1 MFAFGPNARLTSP
14 STEGG
19 GTLAPPQVTIE
30 LCGHLSVSVDG
41 RRREADL
48 PGRQGRLALA
58 HLALNRSRS
67 VTREKLIAALWGED
81 APAGH
86 AQALNVVLSKLR
98 RALGPEVI
106 ENSGERAVQLTT
118 AATVDLD
125 EVQPKLDEAFAARD
139 RHDWT
144 AVVETAGRVAGLAD
158 AGLLPG
164 YEAPWLEEPRR
175 RLEDLG
181 LQARELRGDAG
192 LAVGGAELAHAERAA
207 QELVEL
213 APFRESGY
221 LLLMRVREAQG
232 NLVEALRVHERL
244 RTLLRDELG
253 VTPGPQV
260 QAEFERLLKAERAEP
275 APAPEPPPAPPP
287 PPLEPEGAQAFFAT
301 RSGGAF
307 VGRRGELDRLRQYL
321 ERATEGNR
329 QLVLLEGEPGIGKTR
344 LAMEFTEV
352 CEAEGALALY
362 GRCDAE
368 TLVPYQP
375 FVEALRRYVARAPEQ
390 VGTWRTQYGAE
401 LGRVVPELASPG
413 DTPGG
418 PEEEERYRL
427 FDAVSEVLN
436 DIARSQPVVL
446 VLDDLHWADKPTLLM
461 LRQMVRAAGE
471 SPLLILATI
480 RDTERPAALVDML
493 VQLRREHYFDRIE
506 LSGLD
511 EQDATALIGEFG
523 PQGIPEH
530 VNRALW
536 EETKGNPFFLE
547 EMVRH
552 LGTTT
557 ANPEGNGA
565 PWPLELPEGIR
576 EVIGRR
582 LATLSERAGRV
593 LTTAAVMGRE
603 FRVEVLETVGELN
616 EDEIDEVIAESVSA
630 HVIAEV
636 PGVYGRC
643 SFTHALIR
651 QTLYDGMTAT
661 RRARLHLRVA
671 EALEALE
678 ADSPE
683 PPLAELAL
691 HFSLAPP
698 ARGAP
703 KAVEYGERAARRAA
717 GVLAYEEAA
726 RLYAVALEALD
737 QAPADPEQR
746 CRLLLA
752 LGNAQTRAGDTL
764 EAHETFRRA
773 ADTARALG
781 SAELLAFAAL
791 GYGAPGQMAGGF
803 VDEELVALLEEALE
817 AIGDD
822 DQALRARLVARLAIE
837 LSFSEARERRA
848 ELSSEAVELAREVGD
863 PRGLGFALVARHWSL
878 WGPGNVQ
885 ERLEAA
891 NDLLGLAE
899 SSGDERLAIA
909 GHRWR
914 MIDLLELG
922 ELDAVDIEIDAFAR
936 TAESRR
942 RLSDTLYVHIYR
954 AMRLLLAG
962 EFEQAEAEG
971 YEAVRLGNRV
981 QDPNTGNATLL
992 QACTL
997 RRERGRLERLE
1008 APVRAYAERF
1018 HSIPGWVCV
1027 LAHLLAETDRHEEA
1041 REILNG
1047 FAAEDFRGLPLDGIW
1062 LGAVAYLAET
1072 AAVLG
1077 DPTHAQAL
1085 HDLLEP
1091 YADRNVAVG
1100 WASTCTGS
1108 AARHLGLLADLLGR
1122 RKQAIAHFETAL
1134 AMNERMRARPWV
1146 AHTQVELAR
1155 VLSQR
1160 AAGRERAAEL
1170 LEAGIAEAQL
1180 LGMPRLVERAEAVR
1194 ADAAVT
1200 P

>member
-1 MFAFGPNARLTSP
+1 
-14 STEGG
+14 
-19 GTLAPPQVTIE
+19 
-30 LCGHLSVSVDG
+30 
-41 RRREADL
+41 
-48 PGRQGRLALA
+48 
-58 HLALNRSRS
+58 
-67 VTREKLIAALWGED
+67 
-81 APAGH
+81 
-86 AQALNVVLSKLR
+86 VLSKLR

-106 ENSGERAVQLTT
+106 ENAGERAVQLTP

-125 EVQPKLDEAFAARD
+125 DVQPALDEAFAARD
-139 RHDWT
+139 RGDWP
-144 AVVETAGRVAGLAD
+144 AVVEAAGRVARLAD

-164 YEAPWLEEPRR
+164 YEAPWLEDPRR
-175 RLEDLG
+175 RLEELG

-192 LAVGGAELAHAERAA
+192 LAVGGAELAPAERAA

-213 APFRESGY
+213 APYRESGY

-232 NLVEALRVHERL
+232 NLAEALRVHERL
-244 RTLLRDELG
+244 RILLRDELG
-253 VTPGPQV
+253 VAPGPLV
-260 QAEFERLLKAERAEP
+260 QAEFERMLKAERAEP
-275 APAPEPPPAPPP
+275 EPAPPSRPPAPMAAVPAP
-287 PPLEPEGAQAFFAT
+287 DGQTFFAT
-301 RSGGAF
+301 RSGAAF
-307 VGRRGELDRLRQYL
+307 VGRRGELDRLREYL
-321 ERATEGNR
+321 EKAKEGSR

-344 LAMEFTEV
+344 LAMQFMEV

-390 VGTWRTQYGAE
+390 AGAWRAQHGAE
-401 LGRVVPELASPG
+401 LGRVIPELASAG
-413 DTPGG
+413 ETPGG
-418 PEEEERYRL
+418 PEEEERFRL

-436 DIARSQPVVL
+436 DIARNQPVLL

-471 SPLLILATI
+471 SPLLIVATI
-480 RDTERPAALVDML
+480 RDTERPTALVDML

-511 EQDATALIGEFG
+511 EEDATTLIGEFG
-523 PQGIPEH
+523 QEGIPER

-552 LGTTT
+552 LGST
-557 ANPEGNGA
+557 APKSEGNGA
-565 PWPLELPEGIR
+565 WPLELPEGIR

-582 LATLSERAGRV
+582 LATLSEPAGRL
-593 LTTAAVMGRE
+593 LTVAAVMGRE
-603 FRVEVLETVGELN
+603 FRVEVLEEVSDLD
-616 EDEIDEVIAESVSA
+616 EDEVDEVIEEAVA
-630 HVIAEV
+630 AQVIAEV
-636 PGVYGRC
+636 PNLYGRC

-651 QTLYDGMTAT
+651 QTLYDGLTAT

-671 EALEALE
+671 EAIELLAGGW
-678 ADSPE
+678 DD
-683 PPLAELAL
+683 PPLATLTH

-698 ARGAP
+698 HRGAA
-703 KAVEYGERAARRAA
+703 KTIEYAERAAERAA

-726 RLYAVALEALD
+726 RLYKVAIEALD
-737 QAPADPEQR
+737 QAPSDAALT

-752 LGNAQTRAGDTL
+752 CGHAQNKAGDTL
-764 EAHETFRRA
+764 EAQETFRRA

-781 SAELLAFAAL
+781 SPHLLALAAL
-791 GYGAPGQMAGGF
+791 GYGQPGQMAGGI
-803 VDEELVALLEEALE
+803 VDNELVALLEEALE
-817 AIGDD
+817 AVGDD
-822 DQALRARLVARLAIE
+822 EPALRARLVARLAIE
-837 LSFSEARERRA
+837 LSFSEMRERRA
-848 ELSSEAVELAREVGD
+848 ELSGEAVELARKVGD
-863 PRGLGFALVARHWSL
+863 TRGLGFALVARHWSL

-914 MIDLLELG
+914 MLDLLELG
-922 ELDAVDIEIDAFAR
+922 DIDAVDIEIDAYAR
-936 TAESRR
+936 SAERLRR
-942 RLSDTLYVHIYR
+942 VSDSLYVHICR
-954 AMRLLLAG
+954 AMRRLLAG
-962 EFEQAEAEG
+962 EFDAAEAEA
-971 YEAVRLGNRV
+971 YAAVTLGNRV

-992 QACTL
+992 QSCTL

-1008 APVRAYAERF
+1008 GPVRAYAERF
-1018 HSIPGWVCV
+1018 AAIPGWVCV
-1027 LAHLLAETDRHEEA
+1027 LAHLLAETDRHDEA
-1041 REILNG
+1041 REILDA
-1047 FAAEDFRGLPLDGIW
+1047 FAAEDFRGLPLDGVW
-1062 LGAVAYLAET
+1062 LGAVAYLAE
-1072 AAVLG
+1072 AAAAIG
-1077 DPTHAQAL
+1077 DATHAQAL

-1100 WASTCTGS
+1100 FAATCMGS

-1122 RKQAIAHFETAL
+1122 RKQAIAHFEAAL

-1146 AHTQVELAR
+1146 ARTQVELAR
-1155 VLSQR
+1155 VLSQQ
-1160 AAGRERAAEL
+1160 ASGRERAAEL
-1170 LEAGIAEAQL
+1170 LDVAVAEAQQ

-1194 ADAAVT
+1194 SGAAVT

>member
-1 MFAFGPNARLTSP
+1 M
-14 STEGG
+14 
-19 GTLAPPQVTIE
+19 
-30 LCGHLSVSVDG
+30 
-41 RRREADL
+41 

-58 HLALNRSRS
+58 HLALNRKGG
-67 VTREKLIAALWGED
+67 VTRERLIAALWGED

-106 ENSGERAVQLTT
+106 ENAGERAVQLTP

-125 EVQPKLDEAFAARD
+125 EAQPALDDAFAARE
-139 RHDWT
+139 RGDWP
-144 AVVETAGRVAGLAD
+144 AVVEAAGRVAELAD

-164 YEAPWLEEPRR
+164 YEASWLDDPRR
-175 RLEDLG
+175 RLEELG
-181 LQARELRGDAG
+181 LQARELRADAG
-192 LAVGGAELAHAERAA
+192 LAMGGAELAHAERAA
-207 QELVEL
+207 TELVEQ
-213 APFRESGY
+213 AAFRESGY

-253 VTPGPQV
+253 VAPGPQV
-260 QAEFERLLKAERAEP
+260 QAEFDRLLKAERAEP
-275 APAPEPPPAPPP
+275 EPAPKPPPAPPAEAAP
-287 PPLEPEGAQAFFAT
+287 AFFAT
-301 RSGGAF
+301 RSGAAF
-307 VGRRGELDRLRQYL
+307 VGRRGELERLHQYL
-321 ERATEGNR
+321 GRAAEGNR

-344 LAMEFTEV
+344 LAMEFMEV
-352 CEAEGALALY
+352 CEAAGAFALY

-390 VGTWRTQYGAE
+390 LAAWRAQYGTE
-401 LGRVVPELASPG
+401 LGRVVPELATAGDSPG
-413 DTPGG
+413 GF
-418 PEEEERYRL
+418 EEEERYRL

-436 DIARSQPVVL
+436 DIARRQPVVL

-471 SPLLILATI
+471 SPLLIVATI

-511 EQDATALIGEFG
+511 EEDATVLIGEFG
-523 PQGIPEH
+523 PQGIPDH

-552 LGTTT
+552 LGTTSP
-557 ANPEGNGA
+557 NPEGNGA

-582 LATLSERAGRV
+582 LATLSERAGQL

-603 FRVEVLETVGELN
+603 FRIEVLEAIGGLD
-616 EDEIDEVIAESVSA
+616 EDELDEVIDESVAA
-630 HVIAEV
+630 HVITEV

-651 QTLYDGMTAT
+651 QTLYDGLTAT

-671 EALEALE
+671 EALERLD
-678 ADSPE
+678 ADA
-683 PPLAELAL
+683 AELAY

-698 ARGAP
+698 SRGAP
-703 KAVEYGERAARRAA
+703 KAVEYADRAARHAA

-737 QAPADPEQR
+737 QAPADAERR

-752 LGNAQTRAGDTL
+752 LGHAQTKAGDTL
-764 EAHETFRRA
+764 DAQDTFRRA

-781 SAELLAFAAL
+781 SPQLLALAAL
-791 GYGAPGQMAGGF
+791 GYGQPGQMAGGI
-803 VDEELVALLEEALE
+803 VDEALVALLEEALE
-817 AIGDD
+817 AVGDGD
-822 DQALRARLVARLAIE
+822 PAMRARLFARLAIE
-837 LSFSEARERRA
+837 LSFSEARDRRA
-848 ELSSEAVELAREVGD
+848 ELSSEAVALARHVGD
-863 PRGLGFALVARHWSL
+863 ARGLGFALIARHWSL

-891 NDLLGLAE
+891 NELLGLAE
-899 SSGDERLAIA
+899 SVGDERLAIA

-922 ELDAVDIEIDAFAR
+922 EIDAVDIEIDAFAR
-936 TAESRR
+936 IAEQRR

-954 AMRLLLAG
+954 SMRLLLAG
-962 EFEQAEAEG
+962 KFDQAEAEG
-971 YEAVRLGNRV
+971 HAAVALGNRV

-992 QACTL
+992 QSCTL

-1008 APVRAYAERF
+1008 GPVRAYAERF
-1018 HSIPGWVCV
+1018 HSIPGWQCV
-1027 LAHLLAETDRHEEA
+1027 LAHLLAETDRHDEA
-1041 REILNG
+1041 REILDG
-1047 FAAEDFRGLPLDGIW
+1047 FGADGFRGLPLDGIW
-1062 LGAVAYLAET
+1062 LGAVGYLAET
-1072 AAVLG
+1072 AAALG
-1077 DPTHAQAL
+1077 DATHAEAL

-1122 RKQAIAHFETAL
+1122 RKEAIAYFEKAL

-1155 VLSQR
+1155 VLAQR
-1160 AAGRERAAEL
+1160 AAGRERAAAL
-1170 LEAGIAEAQL
+1170 LDGGLAEAQQ
-1180 LGMPRLVERAEAVR
+1180 LGMPRLIERAEA
-1194 ADAAVT
+1194 ALAT
-1200 P
+1200 

>member
-1 MFAFGPNARLTSP
+1 M
-14 STEGG
+14 
-19 GTLAPPQVTIE
+19 TIE

-58 HLALNRSRS
+58 HLALNRKGG
-67 VTREKLIAALWGED
+67 VTRERLIAALWGED

-106 ENSGERAVQLTT
+106 ENAGERAVQLTPS
-118 AATVDLD
+118 ATVDLD
-125 EVQPKLDEAFAARD
+125 AVQPALDEAFAARD
-139 RHDWT
+139 RGDWP
-144 AVVETAGRVAGLAD
+144 AVIEAAGRVSEPAD

-164 YEAPWLEEPRR
+164 YEAPWLEDPRR
-175 RLEDLG
+175 RLEELG

-192 LAVGGAELAHAERAA
+192 LAVGGAELAPAERAA

-213 APFRESGY
+213 APYRESGY

-232 NLVEALRVHERL
+232 NLVEALRVHEKL

-253 VTPGPQV
+253 VSPGPQV
-260 QAEFERLLKAERAEP
+260 QAEFERMLKAERSET
-275 APAPEPPPAPPP
+275 APAPEPVAPPP
-287 PPLEPEGAQAFFAT
+287 PPPTTDGRGFFAT
-301 RSGGAF
+301 RSGAAF
-307 VGRRGELDRLRQYL
+307 VGRRGEIDRLREYL
-321 ERATEGNR
+321 DRATEGNR

-344 LAMEFTEV
+344 LAMEFMEL
-352 CEAEGALALY
+352 CESEGSLALY

-375 FVEALRRYVARAPEQ
+375 FVEALRRYVSRAPEQ
-390 VGTWRTQYGAE
+390 AGAWRAQHGAE
-401 LGRVVPELASPG
+401 LGRVIPELAAGG

-436 DIARSQPVVL
+436 DIARHQPVVL

-471 SPLLILATI
+471 SPLLIVATI
-480 RDTERPAALVDML
+480 RDTERPTALVDML

-506 LSGLD
+506 LTGLD
-511 EQDATALIGEFG
+511 EEDATVLIGEFG
-523 PQGIPEH
+523 PQGMPEH

-552 LGTTT
+552 LGTTSP
-557 ANPEGNGA
+557 NPEGNGSA
-565 PWPLELPEGIR
+565 WPLELPEGIR

-582 LATLSERAGRV
+582 LATLSDRAGQL

-603 FRVEVLETVGELN
+603 FRVEVLEAVSELD
-616 EDEIDEVIAESVSA
+616 EDELDEVIEESVGA

-651 QTLYDGMTAT
+651 QTLYDGLTAT

-671 EALEALE
+671 EALEQLD
-678 ADSPE
+678 ADA
-683 PPLAELAL
+683 AELAH

-698 ARGAP
+698 ARGAS
-703 KAVEYGERAARRAA
+703 KAVEYAESAARRAT

-726 RLYAVALEALD
+726 RLYTVALAALE
-737 QAPADPEQR
+737 QAPDGAEHR

-752 LGNAQTRAGDTL
+752 LGHAQTKAGDTI
-764 EAHETFRRA
+764 EAHATFRAA

-781 SAELLAFAAL
+781 SAQLLAQAAL
-791 GYGAPGQMAGGF
+791 GYGAPGQMAGGI
-803 VDEELVALLEEALE
+803 VDEELVQLLEEALE
-817 AIGDD
+817 AVGDD
-822 DQALRARLVARLAIE
+822 EPALRSRLVGRLAIE

-848 ELSSEAVELAREVGD
+848 ELSSEAVELARQVGD

-922 ELDAVDIEIDAFAR
+922 DIDAVDIEIDAYAR
-936 TAESRR
+936 IAERRR
-942 RLSDTLYVHIYR
+942 RLSDSLYVHIYR

-962 EFEQAEAEG
+962 EFDAAEAEG
-971 YEAVRLGNRV
+971 YAAVSLGNRV

-997 RRERGRLERLE
+997 RRERGRLDRLE

-1018 HSIPGWVCV
+1018 HAIPGWVCV
-1027 LAHLLAETDRHEEA
+1027 LAHLLAETGRGDEA
-1041 REILNG
+1041 REILDG
-1047 FAAEDFRGLPLDGIW
+1047 FAADGFRGIPLDGIW
-1062 LGAVAYLAET
+1062 LGAVGYLAET

-1077 DPTHAQAL
+1077 DATHAQAL

-1091 YADRNVAVG
+1091 YADRNVAIG
-1100 WASTCTGS
+1100 WASSCTGS
-1108 AARHLGLLADLLGR
+1108 AARHLGLLADLLGK

-1155 VLSQR
+1155 VLSQQ
-1160 AAGRERAAEL
+1160 AAGRERAGEL
-1170 LEAGIAEAQL
+1170 LEAGIAEAQR

-1194 ADAAVT
+1194 SGAAVT

>member
-1 MFAFGPNARLTSP
+1 M
-14 STEGG
+14 
-19 GTLAPPQVTIE
+19 
-30 LCGHLSVSVDG
+30 
-41 RRREADL
+41 
-48 PGRQGRLALA
+48 
-58 HLALNRSRS
+58 
-67 VTREKLIAALWGED
+67 
-81 APAGH
+81 
-86 AQALNVVLSKLR
+86 
-98 RALGPEVI
+98 
-106 ENSGERAVQLTT
+106 
-118 AATVDLD
+118 
-125 EVQPKLDEAFAARD
+125 
-139 RHDWT
+139 
-144 AVVETAGRVAGLAD
+144 
-158 AGLLPG
+158 
-164 YEAPWLEEPRR
+164 
-175 RLEDLG
+175 
-181 LQARELRGDAG
+181 
-192 LAVGGAELAHAERAA
+192 
-207 QELVEL
+207 
-213 APFRESGY
+213 
-221 LLLMRVREAQG
+221 
-232 NLVEALRVHERL
+232 
-244 RTLLRDELG
+244 
-253 VTPGPQV
+253 
-260 QAEFERLLKAERAEP
+260 
-275 APAPEPPPAPPP
+275 
-287 PPLEPEGAQAFFAT
+287 
-301 RSGGAF
+301 
-307 VGRRGELDRLRQYL
+307 
-321 ERATEGNR
+321 
-329 QLVLLEGEPGIGKTR
+329 LLEGEPGIGKTR
-344 LAMEFTEV
+344 LAMEFMEL
-352 CEAEGALALY
+352 CESEGSLALY

-375 FVEALRRYVARAPEQ
+375 FVEALRRYVSRAPEQ
-390 VGTWRTQYGAE
+390 AGAWRAQHGAE
-401 LGRVVPELASPG
+401 LGRVIPELAAGG

-436 DIARSQPVVL
+436 DIARHQPVVL

-471 SPLLILATI
+471 SPLLIVATI
-480 RDTERPAALVDML
+480 RDTERPSALVDML

-506 LSGLD
+506 LTGLD
-511 EQDATALIGEFG
+511 EEDATVLIGEFG
-523 PQGIPEH
+523 PQGMPEH

-552 LGTTT
+552 LGTTSP
-557 ANPEGNGA
+557 NPDGNGSA
-565 PWPLELPEGIR
+565 WPLELPEGIR

-582 LATLSERAGRV
+582 LATLSDRAGQL

-603 FRVEVLETVGELN
+603 FRVEVLEAVSELD
-616 EDEIDEVIAESVSA
+616 EDELDEVIEESVGA

-651 QTLYDGMTAT
+651 QTLYDGLTAT

-671 EALEALE
+671 EALEQLD
-678 ADSPE
+678 ADA
-683 PPLAELAL
+683 AELAH

-698 ARGAP
+698 ARGAS
-703 KAVEYGERAARRAA
+703 KAVEYAESAARRAT

-726 RLYAVALEALD
+726 RLYTVALAALE
-737 QAPADPEQR
+737 QAPDGAEHR

-752 LGNAQTRAGDTL
+752 LGHAQTKAGDTI
-764 EAHETFRRA
+764 EAHATFRAA

-781 SAELLAFAAL
+781 SAQLLAQAAL
-791 GYGAPGQMAGGF
+791 GYGAPGQMAGGI
-803 VDEELVALLEEALE
+803 VDEELVQLLEEALE
-817 AIGDD
+817 AVGDD
-822 DQALRARLVARLAIE
+822 EPALRSRLVGRLAIE

-848 ELSSEAVELAREVGD
+848 ELSSEAVELARQVGD

-922 ELDAVDIEIDAFAR
+922 DIDAVDIEIDAYAR
-936 TAESRR
+936 IAERRR
-942 RLSDTLYVHIYR
+942 RLSDSLYVHIYR

-962 EFEQAEAEG
+962 EFDAAEAEG
-971 YEAVRLGNRV
+971 YAAVSLGNRV

-997 RRERGRLERLE
+997 RRERGRLDRLE

-1018 HSIPGWVCV
+1018 HAIPGWVCV
-1027 LAHLLAETDRHEEA
+1027 LAHLLAETGRGDEA
-1041 REILNG
+1041 REILDG
-1047 FAAEDFRGLPLDGIW
+1047 FAADGFRGIPLDGIW
-1062 LGAVAYLAET
+1062 LGAVGYLAET

-1077 DPTHAQAL
+1077 DATHAQAL

-1091 YADRNVAVG
+1091 YADRNVAIG
-1100 WASTCTGS
+1100 WASSCTGS
-1108 AARHLGLLADLLGR
+1108 AARHLGLLADLLGK

-1155 VLSQR
+1155 VLSQQ
-1160 AAGRERAAEL
+1160 AAGRERAGEL
-1170 LEAGIAEAQL
+1170 LEAGIAEAQR

-1194 ADAAVT
+1194 SGAAVT

>member
-1 MFAFGPNARLTSP
+1 
-14 STEGG
+14 
-19 GTLAPPQVTIE
+19 
-30 LCGHLSVSVDG
+30 
-41 RRREADL
+41 
-48 PGRQGRLALA
+48 LALA
-58 HLALNRSRS
+58 HLALNRKGG
-67 VTREKLIAALWGED
+67 VTRERLIAALWGED

-86 AQALNVVLSKLR
+86 GQALNVVLSKLR

-106 ENSGERAVQLTT
+106 ENAGERAVQLTP

-125 EVQPKLDEAFAARD
+125 EAQPALDEAFAARD
-139 RHDWT
+139 RGDWP
-144 AVVETAGRVAGLAD
+144 AVVEAAGRVAELAD

-164 YEAPWLEEPRR
+164 YEAPWLEDPRR
-175 RLEDLG
+175 RLEELG

-192 LAVGGAELAHAERAA
+192 LAMGGAELAPAERAA

-213 APFRESGY
+213 APYRESGY

-232 NLVEALRVHERL
+232 NLAEALRVHERL

-253 VTPGPQV
+253 VAPGPQV
-260 QAEFERLLKAERAEP
+260 QAEFERMLKAESAGPEP
-275 APAPEPPPAPPP
+275 APAPPPAPAPA
-287 PPLEPEGAQAFFAT
+287 PEAHAFFAT
-301 RSGGAF
+301 RSGAAF

-321 ERATEGNR
+321 QRAAEGNR
-329 QLVLLEGEPGIGKTR
+329 QLILLEGEPGIGKTR
-344 LAMEFTEV
+344 LAMEFMEV

-390 VGTWRTQYGAE
+390 ASAWRAQHGAE
-401 LGRVVPELASPG
+401 LGRVVPELASAG

-436 DIARSQPVVL
+436 DIARRQPVVL

-471 SPLLILATI
+471 SPLLIVATI

-506 LSGLD
+506 LTGLD
-511 EQDATALIGEFG
+511 EADATALIGEFG
-523 PQGIPEH
+523 PQRIPDH
-530 VNRALW
+530 VNRTLW

-552 LGTTT
+552 LG
-557 ANPEGNGA
+557 AAAPDPEGNGA
-565 PWPLELPEGIR
+565 PWPVELPEGIR

-582 LATLSERAGRV
+582 LATLSERTSQ
-593 LTTAAVMGRE
+593 LLITAAVMGRE
-603 FRVEVLETVGELN
+603 FRVEVLEAVSDLD
-616 EDEIDEVIAESVSA
+616 EDEIDEVIEEGVGA

-651 QTLYDGMTAT
+651 QTLYDGLTAT

-671 EALEALE
+671 EAIEQLEAG
-678 ADSPE
+678 AAE
-683 PPLAELAL
+683 PPLAELAH

-703 KAVEYGERAARRAA
+703 NAVEYAERAAQRATA
-717 GVLAYEEAA
+717 VLAYEEAA
-726 RLYAVALEALD
+726 RLYEVALEALA
-737 QAPADPEQR
+737 QAPVDAERR

-752 LGNAQTRAGDTL
+752 CGHAQTKAGDTI
-764 EAHETFRRA
+764 EANGTFREA

-781 SAELLAFAAL
+781 SAPLLAQAAL
-791 GYGAPGQMAGGF
+791 GYGAAGQMAGGI
-803 VDEELVALLEEALE
+803 VDEELVRLLEEALE
-817 AIGDD
+817 AVGEDD
-822 DQALRARLVARLAIE
+822 PALRSRLVARLAIE

-848 ELSSEAVELAREVGD
+848 ELSGEAVELARQVGD

-891 NDLLGLAE
+891 NDLLGLAD
-899 SSGDERLAIA
+899 SSGDERIAIA

-922 ELDAVDIEIDAFAR
+922 EMDAVDIEIDAYAQI
-936 TAESRR
+936 AERRR

-962 EFEQAEAEG
+962 EFDAAEAEG
-971 YEAVRLGNRV
+971 YAAVALGNRV

-997 RRERGRLERLE
+997 RRERGRLDRLE
-1008 APVRAYAERF
+1008 GPVRAYAERF
-1018 HSIPGWVCV
+1018 AAIPGWVCV
-1027 LAHLLAETDRHEEA
+1027 LAHLLAETDRGDEA
-1041 REILNG
+1041 REILDA
-1047 FAAEDFRGLPLDGIW
+1047 FAADDFRGLPLDGIW

-1072 AAVLG
+1072 AAALG
-1077 DPTHAQAL
+1077 DATHAEAL

-1100 WASTCTGS
+1100 WASACMGS

-1122 RKQAIAHFETAL
+1122 REQAIAYFETAL

-1146 AHTQVELAR
+1146 AHTQIELAR
-1155 VLSQR
+1155 VLSQQ
-1160 AAGRERAAEL
+1160 APSRERATTL
-1170 LEAGIAEAQL
+1170 LDAGIAEAQR
-1180 LGMPRLVERAEAVR
+1180 LGMPRLVERGEAVR
-1194 ADAAVT
+1194 SAAAVT

>member
-1 MFAFGPNARLTSP
+1 M
-14 STEGG
+14 
-19 GTLAPPQVTIE
+19 
-30 LCGHLSVSVDG
+30 
-41 RRREADL
+41 

-58 HLALNRSRS
+58 HLALNRSRG
-67 VTREKLIAALWGED
+67 VTRERMIAALWGED

-98 RALGPEVI
+98 RALGPDVL
-106 ENSGERAVQLTT
+106 ENAGERAVQLTP
-118 AATVDLD
+118 AAMVDLD
-125 EVQPKLDEAFAARD
+125 EAQPALDRAFAARD
-139 RHDWT
+139 GGDWP
-144 AVVETAGRVAGLAD
+144 AVVEAAGRVAELAD

-164 YEAPWLEEPRR
+164 YEASWLEDPRR
-175 RLEDLG
+175 RLEELG

-192 LAVGGAELAHAERAA
+192 LAMGGAELAQAERAA
-207 QELVEL
+207 HRAGGAGAV
-213 APFRESGY
+213 PRERLPAADAS
-221 LLLMRVREAQG
+221 REAQG

-253 VTPGPQV
+253 VAPGPQV
-260 QAEFERLLKAERAEP
+260 QAEFERMLKAERAQ
-275 APAPEPPPAPPP
+275 PEPRARTAAAARGGAARAPM
-287 PPLEPEGAQAFFAT
+287 AAT
-301 RSGGAF
+301 RSSPRAA
-307 VGRRGELDRLRQYL
+307 VPPSSAAAASSIACASTSQ
-321 ERATEGNR
+321 RATEGNR

-344 LAMEFTEV
+344 LALQFMEA
-352 CEAEGALALY
+352 CESDGALALY

-390 VGTWRTQYGAE
+390 AAAWRAQYGAE
-401 LGRVVPELASPG
+401 LGRVVPELAGAG

-436 DIARSQPVVL
+436 DIARHRPAVL

-471 SPLLILATI
+471 SPLLIVATI

-511 EQDATALIGEFG
+511 EADATALIGEFG

-530 VNRALW
+530 VNRTLW
-536 EETKGNPFFLE
+536 EETRGNPFFLE

-552 LGTTT
+552 IGTT
-557 ANPEGNGA
+557 AAGAEAEGVPCGF
-565 PWPLELPEGIR
+565 ELPEGIR

-582 LATLSERAGRV
+582 LATLSERTSQ
-593 LTTAAVMGRE
+593 LLITAAVMGRE
-603 FRVEVLETVGELN
+603 FRVEVLEAVSDLG
-616 EDEIDEVIAESVSA
+616 EDEVDEVVEEAVGA
-630 HVIAEV
+630 QVIAEV

-643 SFTHALIR
+643 TFSHALIR
-651 QTLYDGMTAT
+651 QTLYDGLTAT

-671 EALEALE
+671 EALEQLE
-678 ADSPE
+678 TDAAE
-683 PPLAELAL
+683 PPLAELAY

-703 KAVEYGERAARRAA
+703 KAVEYAERAARRAA

-726 RLYAVALEALD
+726 RLYEVALDALD
-737 QAPADPEQR
+737 QAPADPERR
-746 CRLLLA
+746 CSLLLA
-752 LGNAQTRAGDTL
+752 CGQAQTRAGDTS
-764 EAHETFRRA
+764 EAHGTFREA

-781 SAELLAFAAL
+781 SAQLLGQAAL
-791 GYGAPGQMAGGF
+791 GYGAAGQMAGGI

-817 AIGDD
+817 AVGDGD
-822 DQALRARLVARLAIE
+822 PALRSRLVGRLAIE
-837 LSFSEARERRA
+837 LSFSEARERRV
-848 ELSSEAVELAREVGD
+848 ELSSQAVELARQVGD

-922 ELDAVDIEIDAFAR
+922 EIDAVDIEIDAFAQI
-936 TAESRR
+936 TEARR
-942 RLSDTLYVHIYR
+942 RLSDTLYVHLYR

-962 EFEQAEAEG
+962 EFDEAEAEG

-992 QACTL
+992 QACTM

-1008 APVRAYAERF
+1008 SPVRAYAERF
-1018 HSIPGWVCV
+1018 AAIPGWVCV
-1027 LAHLLAETDRHEEA
+1027 LAHLLAETGRGEEA
-1041 REILNG
+1041 RAILDD
-1047 FAAEDFRGLPLDGIW
+1047 FAADDFRGLPLDGIW
-1062 LGAVAYLAET
+1062 LGAVAYLAE
-1072 AAVLG
+1072 AAAALR
-1077 DPTHAQAL
+1077 DPAHAEAL
-1085 HDLLEP
+1085 YGLLEP

-1100 WASTCTGS
+1100 WAATSMGS
-1108 AARHLGLLADLLGR
+1108 AARHLGLLADLMGR
-1122 RKQAIAHFETAL
+1122 RKEAIAHFESAL

-1146 AHTQVELAR
+1146 AHTRIELAR

-1160 AAGRERAAEL
+1160 PAGSKRAAEL
-1170 LEAGIAEAQL
+1170 LDAGLAEAQA
-1180 LGMPRLVERAEAVR
+1180 LGMPRLVERGEAVR
-1194 ADAAVT
+1194 SGAAVT

>member
-1 MFAFGPNARLTSP
+1 LASP
-14 STEGG
+14 D
-19 GTLAPPQVTIE
+19 VTIE

-41 RRREADL
+41 RRREGDL

-58 HLALNRSRS
+58 HLALNRNRA
-67 VTREKLIAALWGED
+67 VTRERLIAALWGED

-98 RALGPEVI
+98 RALGPDVL
-106 ENSGERAVQLTT
+106 ENAGERAVQLTS
-118 AATVDLD
+118 AATVDL
-125 EVQPKLDEAFAARD
+125 EAAQPALDAAFAARD
-139 RHDWT
+139 RGDWP
-144 AVVETAGRVAGLAD
+144 AVLEAAAQIAELAD

-164 YEAPWLEEPRR
+164 YEASWLEEPRR
-175 RLEDLG
+175 RLEELG

-192 LAVGGAELAHAERAA
+192 LAVGGSELAHAERAA

-253 VTPGPQV
+253 VAPGPQV
-260 QAEFERLLKAERAEP
+260 QAEFERLLTAERAEP
-275 APAPEPPPAPPP
+275 AAAAPPPAAAAPLPSPP
-287 PPLEPEGAQAFFAT
+287 ETDAGHNFFAT
-301 RSGGAF
+301 RSGAAF
-307 VGRRGELDRLRQYL
+307 VGRRAELERLRQFL
-321 ERATEGNR
+321 QRAVEGQR

-344 LAMEFTEV
+344 LAMQFMEA
-352 CEAEGALALY
+352 CEADGALTLY

-375 FVEALRRYVARAPEQ
+375 FVEALRGYLARAPEQ
-390 VGTWRTQYGAE
+390 VTHWSAQYGTE
-401 LGRVVPELASPG
+401 LSRVVPEVAAAG
-413 DTPGG
+413 EAQAG

-436 DIARSQPVVL
+436 DIARRQPVVL

-471 SPLLILATI
+471 SPLLMVATI
-480 RDTERPAALVDML
+480 RDTERPAPLVDML
-493 VQLRREHYFDRIE
+493 VQLRREHFFERIE
-506 LSGLD
+506 LRGLD
-511 EQDATALIGEFG
+511 EEDASALIGEFG

-530 VNRALW
+530 VNRTLW

-552 LGTTT
+552 LGSTTP
-557 ANPEGNGA
+557 APEDNGA

-582 LATLSERAGRV
+582 LATLSERTSDV

-603 FRVEVLETVGELN
+603 FRVEVLEAIGPLG
-616 EDEIDEVIAESVSA
+616 EDELDEVVEEAVTA

-651 QTLYDGMTAT
+651 QTLYDGLTAT
-661 RRARLHLRVA
+661 RRARLHLRVGD
-671 EALEALE
+671 ALERLE
-678 ADSPE
+678 AGSAE
-683 PPLAELAL
+683 PPLAELAH

-703 KAVEYGERAARRAA
+703 KAVEYAERAAKRAA
-717 GVLAYEEAA
+717 AALAYEEAA
-726 RLYAVALEALD
+726 RLYEVALRALE
-737 QAPADPEQR
+737 QAPGDAERR

-752 LGNAQTRAGDTL
+752 CGDAQTKAGDTID
-764 EAHETFRRA
+764 AHKTFREA

-781 SAELLAFAAL
+781 SARLLSQAAL
-791 GYGAPGQMAGGF
+791 GFGAAGQMAGGI
-803 VDEELVALLEEALE
+803 VDEALVDLLEEAL
-817 AIGDD
+817 AAVGDD
-822 DQALRARLVARLAIE
+822 DPALRARLLARLAIE

-848 ELSSEAVELAREVGD
+848 ELSGEAVEIARRVGD
-863 PRGLGFALVARHWSL
+863 TRGLGFALVARHWSL

-922 ELDAVDIEIDAFAR
+922 ELDAVDIEIDAYAQI
-936 TAESRR
+936 AAQRR
-942 RLSDTLYVHIYR
+942 RLSDDLYVHIYR

-962 EFEQAEAEG
+962 EFDQAEAEG
-971 YEAVRLGNRV
+971 WAAVALGNRV

-997 RRERGRLERLE
+997 RRERGGLERLDG
-1008 APVRAYAERF
+1008 PVRAYAERF
-1018 HSIPGWVCV
+1018 AAIPGWRCV
-1027 LAHLLAETDRHEEA
+1027 LAHLLAETDRHDEA
-1041 REILNG
+1041 RAILDA
-1047 FAAEDFRGLPLDGIW
+1047 FAADDFRGIPLDGIW

-1072 AAVLG
+1072 AAALG
-1077 DPTHAQAL
+1077 DPTHAAAL

-1108 AARHLGLLADLLGR
+1108 AARQLGLLADLLGR
-1122 RKQAIAHFETAL
+1122 RKPAIAYFETAL

-1146 AHTQVELAR
+1146 ARTQVEFAR
-1155 VLSQR
+1155 LLSQR
-1160 AAGRERAAEL
+1160 PAGRDRAAEL
-1170 LEAGIAEAQL
+1170 LDAGLAEARQ
-1180 LGMPRLVERAEAVR
+1180 LGMPLLVELGERIR
-1194 ADAAVT
+1194 SGAAVT
-1200 P
+1200 PPA

>member
-1 MFAFGPNARLTSP
+1 
-14 STEGG
+14 
-19 GTLAPPQVTIE
+19 
-30 LCGHLSVSVDG
+30 
-41 RRREADL
+41 
-48 PGRQGRLALA
+48 
-58 HLALNRSRS
+58 
-67 VTREKLIAALWGED
+67 
-81 APAGH
+81 
-86 AQALNVVLSKLR
+86 VLSKLR
-98 RALGPEVI
+98 RALGPDVI
-106 ENSGERAVQLTT
+106 ENAGERAVQLTP

-125 EVQPKLDEAFAARD
+125 AAQPALDQAFTARD
-139 RHDWT
+139 RGDWP
-144 AVVETAGRVAGLAD
+144 AVVEAAGRVAELAD
-158 AGLLPG
+158 ADLLPG
-164 YEAPWLEEPRR
+164 YEAPWLEDPRR
-175 RLEDLG
+175 RLEELG
-181 LQARELRGDAG
+181 LQARELRADAG
-192 LAVGGAELAHAERAA
+192 LAKGGADLAAAERAA

-213 APFRESGY
+213 APYRESGY

-232 NLVEALRVHERL
+232 NLAEALRVHERL
-244 RTLLRDELG
+244 RILLRDELG
-253 VTPGPQV
+253 VAPGPQV

-275 APAPEPPPAPPP
+275 EPTPPPAPAPAPP
-287 PPLEPEGAQAFFAT
+287 ADGRTFFAT
-301 RSGGAF
+301 RSGAAF

-321 ERATEGNR
+321 ERATEGSR

-344 LAMEFTEV
+344 LALQFMEV

-390 VGTWRTQYGAE
+390 AGAWRAQYGAE
-401 LGRVVPELASPG
+401 LGRVIPELASAG

-436 DIARSQPVVL
+436 DIARRQPVVL

-471 SPLLILATI
+471 SPLLIVATI

-552 LGTTT
+552 LGST
-557 ANPEGNGA
+557 APNAEGNGA
-565 PWPLELPEGIR
+565 WGLELPEGIR

-582 LATLSERAGRV
+582 LATLSERAGQL

-603 FRVEVLETVGELN
+603 FRVEVLEAVGGLD
-616 EDEIDEVIAESVSA
+616 EDELDEVIEESVAA

-651 QTLYDGMTAT
+651 QTLYDGLTAT

-671 EALEALE
+671 EALEQLE
-678 ADSPE
+678 AAAPE
-683 PPLAELAL
+683 PPLAELAY

-698 ARGAP
+698 VRGAP
-703 KAVEYGERAARRAA
+703 KAAEYAERAAQQATA
-717 GVLAYEEAA
+717 VLAYEEAA
-726 RLYAVALEALD
+726 RLYAVALDALE
-737 QAPADPEQR
+737 QAPVDPERR

-752 LGNAQTRAGDTL
+752 CGHAQNKAGDTL
-764 EAHETFRRA
+764 EAQETFLRA

-781 SAELLAFAAL
+781 SPPLLALAAL
-791 GYGAPGQMAGGF
+791 GYGQPGQMAGGI
-803 VDEELVALLEEALE
+803 VDETLVGLLEEALE
-817 AIGDD
+817 AVGDAD
-822 DQALRARLVARLAIE
+822 PALRARLVARLAIE
-837 LSFSEARERRA
+837 LSFSEMRERRA
-848 ELSSEAVELAREVGD
+848 ELSGEAVELARKVGD
-863 PRGLGFALVARHWSL
+863 ARGLGFALVARHWSL
-878 WGPGNVQ
+878 WGPGNVH

-914 MIDLLELG
+914 MIDLLEIG
-922 ELDAVDIEIDAFAR
+922 DMDAVDIEIDAY
-936 TAESRR
+936 AESAERRR
-942 RLSDTLYVHIYR
+942 RLSDSLYVHIYR

-962 EFEQAEAEG
+962 EFDAAEAEG
-971 YEAVRLGNRV
+971 WAAVTLGNRV

-992 QACTL
+992 QACTR

-1008 APVRAYAERF
+1008 GPVRAYAERF
-1018 HSIPGWVCV
+1018 AAIPGWVCV
-1027 LAHLLAETDRHEEA
+1027 LAHLLAETDRPDEA
-1041 REILNG
+1041 REILDG
-1047 FAAEDFRGLPLDGIW
+1047 FAVDGFRGLPLDGIW
-1062 LGAVAYLAET
+1062 LGAVAYLAE
-1072 AAVLG
+1072 AAAALG
-1077 DPTHAQAL
+1077 DATHAQAL

-1100 WASTCTGS
+1100 WASTCMGS

-1146 AHTQVELAR
+1146 AHTRVELAR
-1155 VLSQR
+1155 VLSQQ
-1160 AAGRERAAEL
+1160 ASGRERAAQL
-1170 LEAGIAEAQL
+1170 LDAGIAEAQR

-1194 ADAAVT
+1194 SGAAVT

>member
-1 MFAFGPNARLTSP
+1 M
-14 STEGG
+14 
-19 GTLAPPQVTIE
+19 TIE

-58 HLALNRSRS
+58 HLALNRKGG
-67 VTREKLIAALWGED
+67 VTRERLIAALWGDD

-106 ENSGERAVQLTT
+106 ENAGERAVQLTPS
-118 AATVDLD
+118 AIVDLD
-125 EVQPKLDEAFAARD
+125 AAQPALDEAFAARD
-139 RHDWT
+139 RKDWP
-144 AVVETAGRVAGLAD
+144 AVVEAAGRAKELAD

-164 YEAPWLEEPRR
+164 YEAPWLEDPRR
-175 RLEDLG
+175 RLEELG

-192 LAVGGAELAHAERAA
+192 LAMGGAELAPAERAA

-213 APFRESGY
+213 APYRESGY
-221 LLLMRVREAQG
+221 LLLMRLREAQG
-232 NLVEALRVHERL
+232 NLAEALRVHERL

-253 VTPGPQV
+253 VAPGPQV
-260 QAEFERLLKAERAEP
+260 QAEFDRMLKAERAETEPEPARPEP
-275 APAPEPPPAPPP
+275 APLAPSAN
-287 PPLEPEGAQAFFAT
+287 GQTFFAT
-301 RSGGAF
+301 RSGAAF
-307 VGRRGELDRLRQYL
+307 VGRRGEIDRLRHYL

-344 LAMEFTEV
+344 LAMEFMEL
-352 CEAEGALALY
+352 CESEGSLALY

-390 VGTWRTQYGAE
+390 AGAWRAQHGAE
-401 LGRVVPELASPG
+401 LGRVIPELAGAG

-436 DIARSQPVVL
+436 DIARHQPVVL

-471 SPLLILATI
+471 SPLLIVATI
-480 RDTERPAALVDML
+480 RDTERPTALVDML

-511 EQDATALIGEFG
+511 EADATALIGEFG

-557 ANPEGNGA
+557 PHPDGNGSA
-565 PWPLELPEGIR
+565 WPLELPEGIR

-582 LATLSERAGRV
+582 LATLSERAGQL

-603 FRVEVLETVGELN
+603 FRVEVLEAVSDLD
-616 EDEIDEVIAESVSA
+616 EDELDEVIEESVA
-630 HVIAEV
+630 AQVITEV

-651 QTLYDGMTAT
+651 QTLYDGLTAT

-671 EALEALE
+671 EALEQLD
-678 ADSPE
+678 ADA
-683 PPLAELAL
+683 AELAY

-703 KAVEYGERAARRAA
+703 KAVEYAESAARRAT

-726 RLYAVALEALD
+726 RLYAVALGAL
-737 QAPADPEQR
+737 EQVPDGAEHR

-752 LGNAQTRAGDTL
+752 LGHAQTKAGDTV
-764 EAHETFRRA
+764 EAHATFRAA

-781 SAELLAFAAL
+781 SAPLLAQAAL
-791 GYGAPGQMAGGF
+791 GYGAPGQMAGGI
-803 VDEELVALLEEALE
+803 VDDELVALLEEALE
-817 AIGDD
+817 AVGDSD
-822 DQALRARLVARLAIE
+822 PALRSRLVGRLAIE
-837 LSFSEARERRA
+837 LSFSEARERRTA
-848 ELSSEAVELAREVGD
+848 LSSEAVELARQVGD

-922 ELDAVDIEIDAFAR
+922 DIDAVDIEIDAYAQI
-936 TAESRR
+936 AEQRR
-942 RLSDTLYVHIYR
+942 RLSDSLYVHIYR

-962 EFEQAEAEG
+962 EFDAAEAEG
-971 YEAVRLGNRV
+971 YAAVTLGNRV

-992 QACTL
+992 QACTM

-1008 APVRAYAERF
+1008 GPVRAYAERF
-1018 HSIPGWVCV
+1018 HAIPGWVCV
-1027 LAHLLAETDRHEEA
+1027 LAHLLADTGRHDEA
-1041 REILNG
+1041 REILDN
-1047 FAAEDFRGLPLDGIW
+1047 FAADDFRGLPLDGIW
-1062 LGAVAYLAET
+1062 LGAMGYLAET
-1072 AAVLG
+1072 AAILG
-1077 DPTHAQAL
+1077 DATHAQVL
-1085 HDLLEP
+1085 HDMLEP
-1091 YADRNVAVG
+1091 YADRNVAIG
-1100 WASTCTGS
+1100 WASACTGS
-1108 AARHLGLLADLLGR
+1108 AARHLGLLADLLGKR
-1122 RKQAIAHFETAL
+1122 QQAIAYFETAL

-1146 AHTQVELAR
+1146 ANTQVELAR
-1155 VLSQR
+1155 VLSQQT
-1160 AAGRERAAEL
+1160 AGRERAGEL
-1170 LEAGIAEAQL
+1170 LESAIGEAQR

-1194 ADAAVT
+1194 SGAAVT